1 MFRYTSMD
9 DANKELLKGYAM
21 SEKKEV
27 ISRSGFGLRWSIVTN
42 SEKGMS
48 ARLFAAVELVLLPL
62 SFVTFVYVL
71 VSAALSPFGVDVS
84 AWMPGWFARWLL
96 PVLVAA
102 AIGYVTNWLAIL
114 MLFRPY
120 ERHGWLFVWPQGLLP
135 RNKAKMAHEI
145 GQKVGTELLPPESLV
160 AELEREVRGYL
171 SRPDV
176 ISRLR
181 EMVKEMLNRHET
193 DIVNLL
199 VPQLER
205 ASGDILARVLTADRI
220 RAFWDETLAP
230 KLNDPE
236 TRDFLAKKITEVIDA
251 NAPELARSIRGK
263 LKEYLI
269 AKLSERSLLALLPLS
284 DIVEKVMDFFAD
296 TATVRKMISDWLLQP
311 DTQEMFKDKLLLLGE
326 KTNEWLKSEQGRAKV
341 EMFAAGLREK
351 GRAFLS
357 DYIHES
363 LPKLVSQA
371 FASEKLWDWV
381 ENTAL
386 PSAREKALAY
396 LSENKEMI
404 AEKLCLSKR
413 IEDAIN
419 NQDIERFHRMLNDIA
434 AQHLSAIQVL
444 GYILGA
450 VVGLIQIAR

>member
-1 MFRYTSMD
+1 
-9 DANKELLKGYAM
+9 M

-27 ISRSGFGLRWSIVTN
+27 IPRSGFGLRWAIVTN

-48 ARLFAAVELVLLPL
+48 ARLFAAAELVLLPL

-71 VSAALSPFGVDVS
+71 VSAVLSPFGVDVS

-160 AELEREVRGYL
+160 AELEREVRSYL

-176 ISRLR
+176 ISKMR
-181 EMVKEMLNRHET
+181 EMVKEMLNKHEA

-205 ASGDILARVLTADRI
+205 ASGEILEKVLTPERI
-220 RAFWDETLAP
+220 CLFWDETLAP
-230 KLNDPE
+230 RLNDPE
-236 TRDFLAKKITEVIDA
+236 TRDFLAKKIIEVIDA
-251 NAPELARSIRGK
+251 NAPELVKSIRGK
-263 LKEYLI
+263 LREYIVSKMPIPDMFGMGEGLKTTI
-269 AKLSERSLLALLPLS
+269 A
-284 DIVEKVMDFFAD
+284 DFVMAFFAD
-296 TATVRKMISDWLLQP
+296 TATVRKMLADWLLQP
-311 DTQEMFKDKLLLLGE
+311 ETQIMFKDKLLQLGE
-326 KTNEWLKSEQGRAKV
+326 KANEWLKSEQGRAKI
-341 EMFAAGLREK
+341 EGFATGLREK
-351 GRAFLS
+351 GREFLAA
-357 DYIHES
+357 YIHES

-371 FASEKLWDWV
+371 FASEKLWGWV

-419 NQDIERFHRMLNDIA
+419 NQDVERFHRMLNDIA

-450 VVGLIQIAR
+450 VVGLIQLAGGG

>member
-1 MFRYTSMD
+1 MRR
-9 DANKELLKGYAM
+9 EI
-21 SEKKEV
+21 KEV
-27 ISRSGFGLRWSIVTN
+27 IPRSGFGLRWSIVTN
-42 SEKGMS
+42 REKGMS
-48 ARLFAAVELVLLPL
+48 ARLFAVAELVLLPL
-62 SFVTFVYVL
+62 SFVTFAYVL
-71 VSAALSPFGVDVS
+71 ASAGLSLFGVDVS
-84 AWMPGWFARWLL
+84 ACLPGWFARWLL

-135 RNKAKMAHEI
+135 RNKAKMAYEI
-145 GQKVGTELLPPESLV
+145 GQKVGKELLPPESLV
-160 AELEREVRGYL
+160 AELEQEVRGYL
-171 SRPDV
+171 SRPEV

-181 EMVKEMLNRHET
+181 EMVQEMLNRHEA

-199 VPQLER
+199 APQLER
-205 ASGDILARVLTADRI
+205 VSGEIFEKVLTPERI
-220 RAFWDETLAP
+220 CAFWDETLAP
-230 KLNDPE
+230 RLCDPE
-236 TRDFLAKKITEVIDA
+236 TRDFLAKKIIEVIDA
-251 NAPELARSIRGK
+251 NAPELVKSIREK
-263 LKEYLI
+263 LREYVISKIPIRNMFGMGDNIKTTI
-269 AKLSERSLLALLPLS
+269 ADLVVK
-284 DIVEKVMDFFAD
+284 FFAD
-296 TATVRKMISDWLLQP
+296 TATVRKMLSDWLLQP
-311 DTQEMFKDKLLLLGE
+311 ETQLMFKDKLLLLGE
-326 KTNEWLKSEQGRAKV
+326 KANEWIKSEQGKAKI
-341 EMFAAGLREK
+341 EGFAAGLKAK
-351 GRAFLS
+351 GQRFLS
-357 DYIHES
+357 AYIHES

-371 FASEKLWDWV
+371 FASERLWNWV

-419 NQDIERFHRMLNDIA
+419 NQDVERFHRMLNDIA

-450 VVGLIQIAR
+450 VVGLIQLAGGG

>member
-1 MFRYTSMD
+1 M
-9 DANKELLKGYAM
+9 
-21 SEKKEV
+21 KK
-27 ISRSGFGLRWSIVTN
+27 SNCSLSGFGLRWAIIRN
-42 SEKGMS
+42 PAKGTS
-48 ARLFAAVELVLLPL
+48 ARCFAAAEMVLLPL

-71 VSAALSPFGVDVS
+71 ASAALSPFGVDVS
-84 AWMPGWFARWLL
+84 AWMPGWFAKWML

-120 ERHGWLFVWPQGLLP
+120 ERRGWLFVWPQGLLP

-160 AELEREVRGYL
+160 AELEREVRSYL

-176 ISRLR
+176 ISKMR
-181 EMVKEMLNRHET
+181 EMVKEMLNRHEA

-205 ASGDILARVLTADRI
+205 ASGEILEKVLTPERI
-220 RAFWDETLAP
+220 CAFWDETIAP
-230 KLNDPE
+230 RLSDSE
-236 TRDFLAKKITEVIDA
+236 TRDFLAKKIIEVINA
-251 NAPELARSIRGK
+251 NAPELVKSIRGK
-263 LKEYLI
+263 LREYLVSKMPIPDMFGMGEGLKSTI
-269 AKLSERSLLALLPLS
+269 A
-284 DIVEKVMDFFAD
+284 DFVMEFFAD
-296 TATVRKMISDWLLQP
+296 NATVRKMLSDWLLQSS
-311 DTQEMFKDKLLLLGE
+311 TQGMFKDKLLLLGE
-326 KTNEWLKSEQGRAKV
+326 KANEWIKGEQGRAKV
-341 EMFAAGLREK
+341 EVFAAGLRDK
-351 GRAFLS
+351 GRTFLS
-357 DYIHES
+357 EYIHES

-371 FASEKLWDWV
+371 FASEKLWGWV

-386 PSAREKALAY
+386 PTAREKALVY
-396 LSENKEMI
+396 LSENKDMI

-419 NQDIERFHRMLNDIA
+419 KQDIERFHKMLNDVA

-450 VVGLIQIAR
+450 AVGLVQLAG

>member
-1 MFRYTSMD
+1 MNE
-9 DANKELLKGYAM
+9 ANKELLKGYAM
-21 SEKKEV
+21 SEKNEMIPK
-27 ISRSGFGLRWSIVTN
+27 SGFGLRWSMVKN
-42 SEKGMS
+42 SEKDMA
-48 ARLFAAVELVLLPL
+48 ARLFAAAELVLLPL
-62 SFVTFVYVL
+62 SFVTFAYVL
-71 VSAALSPFGVDVS
+71 ASAALSFFGVDVS
-84 AWMPGWFARWLL
+84 ACLPGWFARWLL

-120 ERHGWLFVWPQGLLP
+120 ERHGWLFIWPQGLLP
-135 RNKAKMAHEI
+135 RNKSKMAHEI

-160 AELEREVRGYL
+160 AELEREVRSYL

-181 EMVKEMLNRHET
+181 EMVKEVLNRHET

-205 ASGDILARVLTADRI
+205 ASEDILAKVLTADRV

-236 TRDFLAKKITEVIDA
+236 TRDFLAKKIIEVIDA
-251 NAPELARSIRGK
+251 NAPELVKSIRGK
-263 LKEYLI
+263 LREYLVSKMPIPDMFGMGEGLKTTI
-269 AKLSERSLLALLPLS
+269 A
-284 DIVEKVMDFFAD
+284 DFVMAFFAD
-296 TATVRKMISDWLLQP
+296 TTTVRKMLADWLLQAE
-311 DTQEMFKDKLLLLGE
+311 TQIMFKDKLLQLGE
-326 KTNEWLKSEQGRAKV
+326 KANEWLKSEQGRTKI
-341 EMFAAGLREK
+341 EGFAAGLREK
-351 GRAFLS
+351 GRGFLAA
-357 DYIHES
+357 YIHES

-371 FASEKLWDWV
+371 FASEKLWNWV
-381 ENTAL
+381 ENSAL
-386 PSAREKALAY
+386 PAARERALAY

-419 NQDIERFHRMLNDIA
+419 NQDIERFHRMLNDVA

-450 VVGLIQIAR
+450 VVGLIQLVG